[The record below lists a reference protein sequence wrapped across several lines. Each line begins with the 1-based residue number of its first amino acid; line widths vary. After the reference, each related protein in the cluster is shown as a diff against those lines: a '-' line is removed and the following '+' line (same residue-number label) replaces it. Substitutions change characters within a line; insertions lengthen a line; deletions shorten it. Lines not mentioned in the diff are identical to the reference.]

1 MNQILE
7 QLYIFLNQ
15 EKEALSDRAVE
26 VADLSRGQ
34 NHEAHIEKLIDY
46 NLQKGRT
53 NSVEDVIRHIEKV
66 MSITNTLKAI

>member
-1 MNQILE
+1 MDQILE

-26 VADLSRGQ
+26 VADLSSGQ

-53 NSVEDVIRHIEKV
+53 NGVEDVIRHIEKV
-66 MSITNTLKAI
+66 MSATNMLKAI